1 MSGRTHRASKSVPSG
16 TRRQLASALASAGRT
31 FYARGWVFGTSGN
44 FSAVLRREPL
54 RLLIT
59 ASGLDKAALDLRH
72 FLEVDG
78 GGHLLRGTGAPSAE
92 TLLHVAIARTRDAG
106 AILHTHSIWSTLLS
120 DFCAREGGLALS
132 GYEMLK
138 GLEGVKTHEHTEWL
152 PILENSQDIP
162 ALATKVEDVL
172 RRQPAAHGFL
182 LRAHG
187 LYTWG
192 HDLAQARRHVEILEF
207 LLETTGRK
215 QFAAAGPDRA

>member
-1 MSGRTHRASKSVPSG
+1 MHRASKSVPSG

-31 FYARGWVFGTSGN
+31 FYARSWVFGTSGN

-59 ASGLDKAALDLRH
+59 ASGLDKAALDSRH

-78 GGHLLRGTGAPSAE
+78 GGNLLRGTGAPSAE
-92 TLLHVAIARTRDAG
+92 TLLHVAIARNRGAG

-120 DFCAREGGLALS
+120 DSYACDGGLALS

-162 ALATKVEDVL
+162 ALAIKVEDVL
-172 RRQPAAHGFL
+172 RRHPAAHGFL

-192 HDLAQARRHVEILEF
+192 ADLAQARRHVEILEF

-215 QFAAAGPDRA
+215 QFAAAGSGGA